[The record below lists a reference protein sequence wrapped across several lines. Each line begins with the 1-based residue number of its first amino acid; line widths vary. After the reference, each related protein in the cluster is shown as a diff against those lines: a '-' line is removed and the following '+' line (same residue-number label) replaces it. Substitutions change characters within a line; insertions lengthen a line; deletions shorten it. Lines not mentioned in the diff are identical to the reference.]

1 MCQQRETKT
10 KKTHIM
16 KKEVKNCIMSP
27 DLVGELRCY
36 YLCPDGLYHWG
47 ENESYAGY
55 TAEELDERWKDYRQ

>member
-1 MCQQRETKT
+1 LYQQRKQ
-10 KKTHIM
+10 KLKNKAM

-47 ENESYAGY
+47 GDESYAGY

>member
-1 MCQQRETKT
+1 
-10 KKTHIM
+10 M

-47 ENESYAGY
+47 GDESYAGY